1 MSKKET
7 EQSFEDAFDELAGD
21 VQAPPEEQMSI
32 PDEPEEGEEN
42 VLIPET
48 EEKEEAQVQG
58 QIDSEP
64 EEVEEVV
71 EEEGKEESVEL
82 DEAYHVVE
90 SKLKTANE
98 EAQKWMHKYNS
109 DLGRQNAYQKQIEEL
124 KQQNNALRQQ
134 ASGKDNSKPDT
145 LTEDYPDIAEGTDS
159 RINKA
164 TEPLMQKI
172 AELEQKLTPIE
183 AKQQQDAIGLQ
194 YNKLEQEHPDYVEIS
209 KDPVFHNWLGTQ
221 PLPVRAMIES
231 EDASE
236 ASYLLK
242 LYKNDKGL
250 VPTQEEAPSELK
262 QRREKQLRQAQN
274 VPSRGGRSQEIVPPN
289 DDFEAAFDYFAKDQ

>member
-1 MSKKET
+1 
-7 EQSFEDAFDELAGD
+7 
-21 VQAPPEEQMSI
+21 
-32 PDEPEEGEEN
+32 
-42 VLIPET
+42 
-48 EEKEEAQVQG
+48 
-58 QIDSEP
+58 
-64 EEVEEVV
+64 
-71 EEEGKEESVEL
+71 
-82 DEAYHVVE
+82 
-90 SKLKTANE
+90 
-98 EAQKWMHKYNS
+98 
-109 DLGRQNAYQKQIEEL
+109 
-124 KQQNNALRQQ
+124 
-134 ASGKDNSKPDT
+134 
-145 LTEDYPDIAEGTDS
+145 
-159 RINKA
+159 
-164 TEPLMQKI
+164 MQKI

-183 AKQQQDAIGLQ
+183 EKQQQDAIGAQ

-250 VPTQEEAPSELK
+250 VPTEEEAPSELK

>member
-1 MSKKET
+1 
-7 EQSFEDAFDELAGD
+7 
-21 VQAPPEEQMSI
+21 
-32 PDEPEEGEEN
+32 
-42 VLIPET
+42 
-48 EEKEEAQVQG
+48 
-58 QIDSEP
+58 
-64 EEVEEVV
+64 
-71 EEEGKEESVEL
+71 
-82 DEAYHVVE
+82 
-90 SKLKTANE
+90 
-98 EAQKWMHKYNS
+98 MHKYNS

-250 VPTQEEAPSELK
+250 VPMQEEAPSELK

>member
-48 EEKEEAQVQG
+48 EEKEETQVQG
-58 QIDSEP
+58 QIDPEP
-64 EEVEEVV
+64 EEVVEVV
-71 EEEGKEESVEL
+71 EEEGKEEPVEL

-183 AKQQQDAIGLQ
+183 EKQQQDAIGAQ

-250 VPTQEEAPSELK
+250 VPTEEEAPSELK

>member
-1 MSKKET
+1 MSKKKA

-21 VQAPPEEQMSI
+21 VQISPEENMSI

-42 VLIPET
+42 VLIPEA
-48 EEKEEAQVQG
+48 EEKEEAQAEG
-58 QIDSEP
+58 QIDPDP
-64 EEVEEVV
+64 EEAEEVPEEAEPV
-71 EEEGKEESVEL
+71 EP
-82 DEAYHVVE
+82 DVE

-134 ASGKDNSKPDT
+134 SSGKDNAKPDT

-183 AKQQQDAIGLQ
+183 AKQQQDAIGVQ
-194 YNKLEQEHPDYVEIS
+194 YSKLEQDHPDYVEIS

>member
-1 MSKKET
+1 
-7 EQSFEDAFDELAGD
+7 
-21 VQAPPEEQMSI
+21 
-32 PDEPEEGEEN
+32 
-42 VLIPET
+42 
-48 EEKEEAQVQG
+48 
-58 QIDSEP
+58 
-64 EEVEEVV
+64 
-71 EEEGKEESVEL
+71 
-82 DEAYHVVE
+82 
-90 SKLKTANE
+90 
-98 EAQKWMHKYNS
+98 MHKYNS

-183 AKQQQDAIGLQ
+183 EKQQQDAIGAQ

-209 KDPVFHNWLGTQ
+209 KDPEFHNWLGTQ

>member
-48 EEKEEAQVQG
+48 EEKEETQVQG
-58 QIDSEP
+58 QIDPEP

-71 EEEGKEESVEL
+71 EEEGKEEPVEL

-183 AKQQQDAIGLQ
+183 EKQQQDAIGAQ

-250 VPTQEEAPSELK
+250 VPTEEEAPSELK